1 MTFGSRMPFPD
12 LIWIDSA
19 PVNGL
24 VRFFQLLQEL
34 VVVAPYISP
43 LIHSQSMRSCA
54 WLSRAERH
62 SEYRGDNLVVF
73 HSSLL
78 VRTYTT
84 RSTVERSV
92 GRLTYGPFLMSP
104 KTFTQNSLE
113 DLAGTTFRQFGI

>member
-1 MTFGSRMPFPD
+1 MTFGSRMPFPG

-24 VRFFQLLQEL
+24 VRFFQFLQEL
-34 VVVAPYISP
+34 VVVAPNISP
-43 LIHSQSMRSCA
+43 LIRRQSMRSCA

-62 SEYRGDNLVVF
+62 SKYRGDNLVVF
-73 HSSLL
+73 HSSFL

-104 KTFTQNSLE
+104 KAFTQNSLE
-113 DLAGTTFRQFGI
+113 DLAGAAFW

>member
-1 MTFGSRMPFPD
+1 MLGHRAED

-24 VRFFQLLQEL
+24 VRFFQFLQEL

-43 LIHSQSMRSCA
+43 LIRSQSLRSCA

-62 SEYRGDNLVVF
+62 SEYRGDNLMVF
-73 HSSLL
+73 HCSLL
-78 VRTYTT
+78 VRTDTT
-84 RSTVERSV
+84 RSTVKHPV

-104 KTFTQNSLE
+104 KT
-113 DLAGTTFRQFGI
+113 LA